1 MKTVEIFNILNNIF
15 PADTACSFDNVG
27 FLVGDRT
34 AEISGILTVLDCDM
48 AAIKKAVELGCN
60 LIVTHH
66 PIIFT
71 PLKTVTEESV
81 VYAAIKNGISVISMH
96 TNLDV
101 GAGGVNDCLC
111 KAVGFK
117 NIKTHIAPDGYGLR
131 IAQIEP
137 CDCETLAKRFKSA
150 LNSEIKYVKTN
161 RPIKTVLVCS
171 GSGGDFVGEAVN
183 VGADA
188 LLTADVKH
196 NFFIDA
202 ANAGI
207 ALFDAGHYSTEDVV
221 TEPLA
226 EIIRSNITAD
236 ITVHTFHPNF
246 INWA

>member
-1 MKTVEIFNILNNIF
+1 MKTVEIFDILNALY
-15 PADTACSFDNVG
+15 PVETACDFDNAG
-27 FLVGDRT
+27 FLVGDRN
-34 AEISGILTVLDCDM
+34 AEITNILTVLDCDM
-48 AAIKKAVELGCN
+48 AAIKRAVELNAN

-66 PIIFT
+66 PIIFK

-81 VYAAIKNGISVISMH
+81 VYAAVKNGISVISMH

-101 GAGGVNDCLC
+101 GIGGVNDCLC
-111 KAVGFK
+111 KAVGFE
-117 NIKTHIAPDGYGLR
+117 NFKTHIASDGYGLR
-131 IAQIEP
+131 IAEIEP
-137 CDCETLAKRFKSA
+137 TDSETLAKRFKSA
-150 LNSEIKYVKTN
+150 LNCEIKYVKAE
-161 RPIKTVLVCS
+161 RPVKTVLVCS
-171 GSGGDFVGEAVN
+171 GSGGDFVGEAVKS
-183 VGADA
+183 GADA

-226 EIIRSNITAD
+226 EIIRSSVPQD
-236 ITVHTFHPNF
+236 IKVYTFHPDY